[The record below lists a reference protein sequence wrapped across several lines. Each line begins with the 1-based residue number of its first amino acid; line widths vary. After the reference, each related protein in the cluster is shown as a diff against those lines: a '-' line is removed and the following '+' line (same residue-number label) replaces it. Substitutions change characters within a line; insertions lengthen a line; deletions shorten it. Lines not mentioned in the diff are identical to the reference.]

1 MPEHDRPDP
10 GDQPDPGAQPDL
22 IDQPNLNDQPDLN
35 DRANPHDQHGA
46 RQGHA
51 GPHHLDRGTTDRVSL
66 GLVRLMKLLQS
77 MKLHAPRLHPAVDAT
92 AYPLLFNLLAQPR
105 RVSALADVIHSD
117 VSTVSRQVS
126 TLVGHGLLE
135 KVSDPEDGRAQVVRL
150 TDEGHT
156 LLHAIQ
162 QQRTEWFRDL
172 MDDWTPDQVSDFADH
187 LERFGSALETNR
199 ESLLRRRAPQPTP
212 AAPTGDTSTSEN

>member
-1 MPEHDRPDP
+1 MPEPSS
-10 GDQPDPGAQPDL
+10 Q
-22 IDQPNLNDQPDLN
+22 
-35 DRANPHDQHGA
+35 
-46 RQGHA
+46 
-51 GPHHLDRGTTDRVSL
+51 LDRETADRVSL

-92 AYPLLFNLLAQPR
+92 AYPLLFNLLAEPR
-105 RVSALADVIHSD
+105 RVSALAEVIHSD

-126 TLVGHGLLE
+126 TLVSHGLLD

-150 TDEGHT
+150 SEEGT
-156 LLHAIQ
+156 ALLRAIQ
-162 QQRTEWFRDL
+162 QQRNEWFLEL
-172 MDDWTPDQVSDFADH
+172 MDDWSPDQASDFAAH

-212 AAPTGDTSTSEN
+212 DATTGDTSTSEN

>member
-1 MPEHDRPDP
+1 MPEHDPILPPDP
-10 GDQPDPGAQPDL
+10 GDQRDQRDQRDPHE
-22 IDQPNLNDQPDLN
+22 DQRD
-35 DRANPHDQHGA
+35 DQH
-46 RQGHA
+46 R
-51 GPHHLDRGTTDRVSL
+51 LDRETADRVSL

-92 AYPLLFNLLAQPR
+92 AYPLLFTLVTEPH
-105 RVSALADVIHSD
+105 RVSALAELIHSE

-150 TDEGHT
+150 SDEGHT
-156 LLHAIQ
+156 LLKAIQ
-162 QQRTEWFRDL
+162 QQRNEWFLEL
-172 MDDWTPDQVSDFADH
+172 MDGWTPDQASDFAAH
-187 LERFGSALETNR
+187 LERFGSALETNL

-212 AAPTGDTSTSEN
+212 AATTGDTSTSEN